1 MTTPAAGPPDP
12 RKSLYIFCSGK
23 KNCGKSHVCRAW
35 WDSYPFDKLVIDVT
49 HDIRDDLR
57 ADGAQFTDLDPQ
69 VLPARLPD
77 PVDDDAAPRAWT
89 VCPDMGSPS
98 WEDDVDRAVGLCM
111 RGKDNPTLL
120 WVDEFGAVTS
130 GNKTGPNMRRVLH
143 HGRHHNLSLLLA
155 CPRPM
160 DVDTL
165 GISQADLVYTFR
177 TPVVQD
183 REKIA
188 KNIGFE
194 PREFDQVNA
203 ELPAIGEHAYTL
215 YDARTD
221 QLDIMPPLPPR
232 RRGRNAYPPLPV

>member
-1 MTTPAAGPPDP
+1 VTTTEAAGPPDP
-12 RKSLYIFCSGK
+12 RKSLYIFASGK
-23 KNCGKSHVCRAW
+23 KGSGKSYVCRAW

-49 HDIRDDLR
+49 HDVRDDLR
-57 ADGAQFTDLDPQ
+57 AGGEKFTDLDPQ

-77 PVDDDAAPRAWT
+77 PVDEDAAPRAY
-89 VCPDMGSPS
+89 VLCPDMGSPS
-98 WEDDVDRAVGLCM
+98 WEDDVDRAAGLCM
-111 RGKDNPTLL
+111 RGRDRPTLL
-120 WVDEFGAVTS
+120 WVDEFDAITS
-130 GNKTGPNMRRVLH
+130 GNKTGPNMRRALH
-143 HGRHHNLSLLLA
+143 HGRHHSLSLLLA

-160 DVDTL
+160 DVDAL

-194 PREFDQVNA
+194 PAEFGRINEQLG
-203 ELPAIGEHAYTL
+203 EEHAHTL
-215 YDARTD
+215 YDARAD
-221 QLDIMPPLPPR
+221 QLFIMPPLPPR